1 MEELVRKIIVP
12 VSEIQRLTTA
22 EVTSGIKQY
31 VRYRII
37 SEDRNRTSSWSPM
50 IEFSLAGTGQNVLDG
65 GAP

>member
-12 VSEIQRLTTA
+12 VSEIQRLTQT
-22 EVTSGIKQY
+22 ELEDGIKQY

-37 SEDRNRTSSWSPM
+37 SEDRNRTSSWSPLV
-50 IEFSLAGTGQNVLDG
+50 EFSLDEAGLNVLDG

>member
-1 MEELVRKIIVP
+1 MEELVKKIIVP
-12 VSEIQRLTTA
+12 VSEIQRLTETDI
-22 EVTSGIKQY
+22 EDGIKQY

-50 IEFSLAGTGQNVLDG
+50 VEFFLDATGENILDG